1 MRAQGNLL
9 ARFQKTLRQYR
20 LLEPGES
27 VVVGVSGGPDSVALL
42 DLLRRSE
49 VSPHVAHL
57 PHGARGADAD
67 ADADFVVALASRWGL
82 PCTVGRAD
90 VPALAQREGLAF
102 EEAARRVRYGFLL
115 QTAQAAR
122 ARAVAVGHHAD
133 DQAETVLMHLLRGAG
148 LAGLRGMAPITSFAA
163 LAPLLILPDGSPAPR
178 DVDVQ
183 LIRPLLQTP
192 RAEIEAYCREQGLE
206 TRFDRSNLDTT
217 LFRNRLR
224 HETLPYLA
232 ELNPRIAERLCR
244 LAEVARADYAL
255 LEQLTEATWAALIVE
270 QRPEAV
276 TLALDGWRAQPLA
289 LQRLLLRRAAFHVRP
304 TLRDVDF
311 VHVENAVALAQTGAT
326 GAVATLPNGIALRV
340 GYTTLTVS
348 AEEGARL
355 PETRPWLVPGTRL
368 ALSLPGETELP
379 GGWTLSA
386 TRVEPWDLAA
396 IAANAD
402 PFVAWVDAQAV
413 TGGAML
419 RTRERGE
426 RFRPQGLGGAGVRLS
441 DFLINVRFPRAWRDA
456 LPLLVAGEEVL
467 WIVGVRLSETALV
480 RPHTGAVLR
489 LEVRPPATE
498 R

>member
-49 VSPHVAHL
+49 VAPHVAHL
-57 PHGARGADAD
+57 HHGARGADAD

-115 QTAQAAR
+115 QTAQAVR

-148 LAGLRGMAPITSFAA
+148 LAGLRGMAPVTSFAA

-232 ELNPRIAERLCR
+232 ELNPCIAERLCR

-348 AEEGARL
+348 AEEGTRL

-386 TRVEPWDLAA
+386 TRVESWDLAA

>member
-1 MRAQGNLL
+1 VRAQGNLL

-49 VSPHVAHL
+49 VAPHVAHL
-57 PHGARGADAD
+57 HHGARGADAD

-115 QTAQAAR
+115 QTAQAVR

-148 LAGLRGMAPITSFAA
+148 LAGLRGMAPVTSFAA

-232 ELNPRIAERLCR
+232 ELNPCIAERLCR

-386 TRVEPWDLAA
+386 TRVESWDLAA

>member
-1 MRAQGNLL
+1 VRARGNLL

-57 PHGARGADAD
+57 HHGARGADAD

-148 LAGLRGMAPITSFAA
+148 LAGLRGMAPVTSFAA

-232 ELNPRIAERLCR
+232 ELNPRISERLCR

-255 LEQLTEATWAALIVE
+255 LEQLTEAAWAALLVE

-326 GAVATLPNGIALRV
+326 GAVATLPEGVALRV
-340 GYTTLTVS
+340 GYTTLTIS
-348 AEEGARL
+348 AAEGVRL

-368 ALSLPGETELP
+368 PLQLPGETELP

-386 TRVEPWDLAA
+386 TRVELWDLAA

-413 TGGAML
+413 TSGAML

-480 RPHTGAVLR
+480 RLHTGAVLR

>member
-49 VSPHVAHL
+49 VAPHVAHL
-57 PHGARGADAD
+57 HHGARGADAD

-148 LAGLRGMAPITSFAA
+148 LAGLRGMAPVTSFAA

-386 TRVEPWDLAA
+386 TRVESWDLAA

-413 TGGAML
+413 TSGAML

-441 DFLINVRFPRAWRDA
+441 DFLINVRFSRAWRDA
-456 LPLLVAGEEVL
+456 LPLFVAGEEVL

>member
-1 MRAQGNLL
+1 VRAQGNLL

-49 VSPHVAHL
+49 VAPHVAHL
-57 PHGARGADAD
+57 HHGARGADAD

-115 QTAQAAR
+115 QTAQAVR

-148 LAGLRGMAPITSFAA
+148 LAGLRGMAPVTSFAA

-255 LEQLTEATWAALIVE
+255 LEQLTEAAWAALIVE

-386 TRVEPWDLAA
+386 TRVESWDLAA

-441 DFLINVRFPRAWRDA
+441 DLLINVRFPRAWRDA

-489 LEVRPPATE
+489 LEVRLPATE

>member
-49 VSPHVAHL
+49 VAPHVAHL
-57 PHGARGADAD
+57 HHGARGADAD

-115 QTAQAAR
+115 QTAQEAR

-163 LAPLLILPDGSPAPR
+163 LAPLLILPDGSPAPH

-192 RAEIEAYCREQGLE
+192 RAEIEAYCHEQGLE

-379 GGWTLSA
+379 GGWMLSA
-386 TRVEPWDLAA
+386 TRVESWDLAA

-456 LPLLVAGEEVL
+456 LPLFVAGEEVL